1 MRATT
6 LSALTFTAAAL
17 LVLGACSS
25 DLPTGADPGSLAA
38 ARGGNGGGK
47 GGGGKPGP
55 TPAPDRIAYS
65 EKAADGSINIFV
77 VNADGTGA
85 TAITSTGMDYSPR
98 WTADHSRIVFVS
110 DRDGI
115 GHVYIMNADG
125 SNPVRLTNTNYRDA
139 DPVPSPDGTH
149 IVFQRNGA
157 GVSGLY
163 IMNMDGS
170 ALARLNTADDA
181 IQPAWSPDGQSI
193 AFVSYG
199 GYAYQSIY
207 MMSIYGTGL
216 SLVDSCGS
224 YPCLRPAFS
233 PDGTRVAFWTS
244 ANNGEIDWI
253 ALDKQSFATI
263 ATNLGPMVLNAPAW
277 SPDGTRIA
285 FSKVSMVTGDEDLY
299 SAASADGSNATQLTS
314 ATGLDAYP
322 SWYR

>member
-6 LSALTFTAAAL
+6 LSTLALTATAL
-17 LVLGACSS
+17 LVLGACSG
-25 DLPTGADPGSLAA
+25 DLPTGADPGAIAA
-38 ARGGNGGGK
+38 AKGGNGGGK
-47 GGGGKPGP
+47 GGK
-55 TPAPDRIAYS
+55 PAPKPALDQIAYS
-65 EKAADGSINIFV
+65 EQAADGSLRIFV
-77 VNADGTGA
+77 MNADGTGA

-115 GHVYIMNADG
+115 GHVYVMNADG
-125 SNPVRLTNTNYRDA
+125 TNPVRLTNTNYRDA

-181 IQPAWSPDGQSI
+181 SQPAWSPDGQSV

-199 GYAYQSIY
+199 GYAYPSIY
-207 MMSIYGTGL
+207 MMSIYGTNL
-216 SLVDSCGS
+216 SLVDACGS
-224 YPCLRPAFS
+224 YACMRPAFS
-233 PDGTRVAFWTS
+233 PDGTRVAFWTG

-263 ATNLGPMVLNAPAW
+263 ATGLGSLTTNAPAW

-285 FSKVSMVTGDEDLY
+285 FSMKSFVTGDEDLY
-299 SAASADGSNATQLTS
+299 SASAVDGSARTQLTT
-314 ATGLDAYP
+314 ATGLDAFP